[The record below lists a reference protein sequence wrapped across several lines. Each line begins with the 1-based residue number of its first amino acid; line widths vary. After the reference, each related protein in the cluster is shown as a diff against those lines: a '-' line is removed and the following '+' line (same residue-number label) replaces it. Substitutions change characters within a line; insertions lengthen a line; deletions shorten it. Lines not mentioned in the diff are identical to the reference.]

1 MRENSCISVIVP
13 VYCVEQYLEKCVS
26 SIVNQTYKIWR
37 SFLWMMDLQITARN
51 SVMIGRRKISVFAL
65 FTRKTVGYLMREMRA
80 CVLPVE
86 NW

>member
-1 MRENSCISVIVP
+1 M
-13 VYCVEQYLEKCVS
+13 
-26 SIVNQTYKIWR
+26 
-37 SFLWMMDLQITARN
+37 WMMDLQITVRN
-51 SVMIGRRKISVFAL
+51 SVMIGRRKINVFAL